1 MGVTP
6 AYAQVQLTITKTHTG
21 TFTQGGQGV
30 YHIVVTNAGDE
41 PTSESGTEMTDILP
55 EGSPPSPRSWSLH
68 LPCSKGLSRHRSQEA
83 DCLSGVLEPGD
94 SYSADITVAVAANAP
109 CAITNTASVIGR
121 GSLAGATVSDPTEIT
136 GPDCNGGGD
145 GGGPVLPVTLN
156 GVIPMFNNITTNS
169 NINSPGA
176 ANVSNQ
182 ASR

>member
-1 MGVTP
+1 M
-6 AYAQVQLTITKTHTG
+6 
-21 TFTQGGQGV
+21 
-30 YHIVVTNAGDE
+30 
-41 PTSESGTEMTDILP
+41 
-55 EGSPPSPRSWSLH
+55 
-68 LPCSKGLSRHRSQEA
+68 
-83 DCLSGVLEPGD
+83 LEPGD